1 MTSHGLPIPLVFES
15 HGSLELDICK
25 SSKMM
30 HDSGSCWCVQV
41 EEGKKLLWFKNRTVC
56 VFLLESTWR
65 WVWPSR
71 HSRDG
76 VEDSKLGGKG
86 TLFSWQTFLWDFEH
100 KLLCV
105 CVMCSLQGNS
115 EVCTSLLALHHPS
128 LEGSRSAREVVT
140 SPFFFFSLGQADA
153 KLKAN
158 SSFPLPGLPL
168 LGDVSSVVLF

>member
-115 EVCTSLLALHHPS
+115 EVCTSLLALHHPL
-128 LEGSRSAREVVT
+128 LEGSRSAREVMT
-140 SPFFFFSLGQADA
+140 SPFFFSLWV
-153 KLKAN
+153 KRMP
-158 SSFPLPGLPL
+158 S
-168 LGDVSSVVLF
+168 